1 MVKHLL
7 RKLSGRD
14 GKLLPA
20 SVFAVFATSGLALLL
35 SQILLT
41 TEANSANSKACV
53 CDSTTSY
60 NTSLPSSHPTNRC
73 AEQSDDVSW
82 GNWVTGNSRSSQFHF
97 IDLLELIHGHKDKPL
112 NDMPTSGSP
121 TQISR

>member
-7 RKLSGRD
+7 SKLSDRD

-20 SVFAVFATSGLALLL
+20 PIYAVFATSAFALLL
-35 SQILLT
+35 SQLLMT
-41 TEANSANSKACV
+41 TETTSANSKACV

-73 AEQSDDVSW
+73 AEQSSDVSW
-82 GNWVTGNSRSSQFHF
+82 GNWISGNSRSTQFHY
-97 IDLLELIHGHKDKPL
+97 IDLLELIHGHKERPL
-112 NDMPTSGSP
+112 HDMPTSSP
-121 TQISR
+121 NKISR